1 METEARPRPVALLI
15 GSGECNQDDG
25 GKLIKR
31 VVRKSGIRRV
41 LKNNQEVP
49 RGLWAKND
57 LDNMECLLQNK
68 RVDVVKKFNY
78 REQHEDH
85 TFALG
90 REDVIDELYLFFR
103 QRDRTRF
110 ILYYSGHGD
119 PDGSWCFPRSFGL
132 PTRAPPSATAAGGA
146 TVEVHAAEDVRPR
159 NSSVRNGGAGE
170 RQLPPPPIEKTNDFI
185 TFEDVIEIWDEV
197 KKELGKPERYL
208 MMIID
213 CCFSGEWVQKVN
225 GVSDEI
231 VEKYPELETK
241 TKKDISIQASCLPFE
256 KSNVADSQEC
266 SVFTKNFVA
275 AQSKSL
281 LEKCILSTIDHALV
295 INLVAIVTDP
305 FRGSVSENRHT
316 PMSSYRAPFDGF
328 KFFDS
333 FDDMYMGT

>member
-90 REDVIDELYLFFR
+90 RDDVIEELYLFFR

-119 PDGSWCFPRSFGL
+119 PDGSWCFPRSFL
-132 PTRAPPSATAAGGA
+132 
-146 TVEVHAAEDVRPR
+146 EVHAAEGVRPR
-159 NSSVRNGGAGE
+159 VRSGGAGE
-170 RQLPPPPIEKTNDFI
+170 QQPPPPPIEKTNDFI
-185 TFEDVIEIWDEV
+185 TFEDVIEIWDEI
-197 KKELGKPERYL
+197 KEELGQPERYL

-231 VEKYPELETK
+231 VKENPELETRA
-241 TKKDISIQASCLPFE
+241 KKDISIQASCLPFE